1 MRNVRRFAAVAGLQ
15 PATWRNWPVAALQG
29 HNWPVA
35 ACVGVNRV
43 RERAHFPHT
52 HARAYTH
59 ICVKRA
65 IARAPRRAARR
76 RRDSPNYTFLCTDPP
91 SALAVTAAGASYVAR
106 AVPSDSVS
114 CMLGAQRVPT
124 DRFKRDVPAQ
134 GELTRIRP
142 ANLLSAPRCVA
153 SLQTCRDRENLQ
165 SKNRRLHCG

>member
-1 MRNVRRFAAVAGLQ
+1 M
-15 PATWRNWPVAALQG
+15 QG
-29 HNWPVA
+29 
-35 ACVGVNRV
+35 
-43 RERAHFPHT
+43 
-52 HARAYTH
+52 ARTPH

-76 RRDSPNYTFLCTDPP
+76 RRDSPSHTSVHRSSEC
-91 SALAVTAAGASYVAR
+91 AGGDRCRCQLRCACGSS
-106 AVPSDSVS
+106 SDSVS

-124 DRFKRDVPAQ
+124 DRFKRGVPAH

-165 SKNRRLHCG
+165 SKNRRLYCGECAGSKPYEDAAWVKDGSRLERGLIPNLLYGFG